1 MTSLLLPGGA
11 SARVSQSMRGEDPVA
26 PAASARSLRG
36 RLLGLLALAVIVLG
50 SLFIVLISANRPN
63 YLAAT
68 TIPGFFP
75 HWLAGPLGGLAPQFP
90 RGTTTIK
97 DVFTAVLVL
106 MYASYLV
113 GIRHVPKL
121 DKRFAIGAILAIQL
135 IFFLSPPLTQTD
147 VFNYINYA
155 RLEVVHHLNPYTTI
169 PVIEP
174 HSDPAYALSNWHEL
188 LSPYGPLFTI
198 IMFAIVPFGVA
209 ASFWLV
215 KGLLAVLSLAGLLLV
230 WKCAKLLG
238 RDPVKAIVF
247 AGLNPIVLL
256 WGLGGDHNDFVM
268 VFCLLLAIYLLLRSR
283 AAQEGESEPMPR
295 EASAHMPREAGGAHA
310 RQAGGARMSRERSGR
325 MQILRGWLLP
335 LAWMEMLAGV
345 SLAAGTF
352 IKASGA
358 IVVPVVIVALARTPR
373 RAAQTIIGGILG
385 TIVFAI
391 FTYIAFGAH
400 IPDLGTQGSLVT
412 DLGLPNLLGLV
423 LGQGGE
429 TNVLRE
435 ILMVTLVLV
444 VLLCCVS
451 AWRSRDFITP
461 SGWATLGLLVT
472 LAWVLPWYVV
482 WVVPLAALSSSSK
495 LRIATIVFS
504 VYLILAWSP
513 SSGGFFETIG
523 FNPEGTPLGQLHR
536 RYVRELLN

>member
-1 MTSLLLPGGA
+1 MSSDVTSLLLPGGA

-36 RLLGLLALAVIVLG
+36 RVLGLLALAVIVLG

-106 MYASYLV
+106 MYVSYLV

-174 HSDPAYALSNWHEL
+174 HSDPAYALSNWHGL

-283 AAQEGESEPMPR
+283 AAEEGESGPMPR
-295 EASAHMPREAGGAHA
+295 EA
-310 RQAGGARMSRERSGR
+310 SGR

-461 SGWATLGLLVT
+461 SGWATLGLLAT

-495 LRIATIVFS
+495 LRIATIAFS